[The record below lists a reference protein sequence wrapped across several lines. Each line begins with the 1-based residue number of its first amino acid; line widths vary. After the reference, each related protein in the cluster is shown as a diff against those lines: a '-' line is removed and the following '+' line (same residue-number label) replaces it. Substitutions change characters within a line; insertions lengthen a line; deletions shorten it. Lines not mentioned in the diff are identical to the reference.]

1 MHWTTAAS
9 IYVNPPPGRRR
20 LSWMGT
26 GAVALGMTLILFF
39 VLPAWLH
46 PGTRQ
51 ALAPVSTARID
62 VIRLPR
68 PDMPVVHKTSKPPE
82 PEPRKPQHL
91 PETAQRPLP
100 APNRSLP
107 FEINPRLTG
116 GPGALELPPM
126 ASAGTQN
133 FGLPDIFAAGDLDQP
148 LITLTRLPPVYPF
161 SAKQRNIQGWV
172 KVRFVV
178 TTRGT
183 VERVTIVAAQP
194 PGIFEESVTRCVSKW
209 QFRPGTIEGE
219 AVNTWA
225 ETIVKFE
232 LK

>member
-9 IYVNPPPGRRR
+9 IYVNPLPGRRW
-20 LSWMGT
+20 LSWMGS
-26 GAVALGMTLILFF
+26 GAGALGMTLILFS
-39 VLPAWLH
+39 VMPVWLH
-46 PGTRQ
+46 PGTRP
-51 ALAPVSTARID
+51 AVAPVPTAQVD

-68 PDMPVVHKTSKPPE
+68 PDTPVIHKAPEPPE
-82 PEPRKPQHL
+82 PEPQKPQRR

-107 FEINPRLTG
+107 FEINSRLTG
-116 GPGALELPPM
+116 GPGALEVPPM
-126 ASAGTQN
+126 APAGMGA

-148 LITLTRLPPVYPF
+148 LITLTRLPPVYPYG
-161 SAKQRNIQGWV
+161 AKQRNIQGWV

-178 TTRGT
+178 TSQGT

-194 PGIFEESVTRCVSKW
+194 PGIFERSVIRCVSGW
-209 QFRPGTIEGE
+209 RFRPGTIEGRP
-219 AVNTWA
+219 VNTWA
-225 ETIVKFE
+225 ETTVKFE